1 MAAVTGK
8 RPSKV
13 TTTEGAGPTHGLTK
27 GEISRQAIL
36 DAAVRRFG
44 ADGFRSS
51 SVAEIARD
59 AEVSGT
65 LAYAYFAS
73 KEDLFLAALDQDVA
87 LLIREGVTSILDTP
101 GDQTWR
107 NTLIFSLVGALDQ
120 HPLARRV
127 LAGLEPQVTGRMIEL
142 PALNELRVAVA
153 ERLRSDRRLGIVRS
167 DVDLASMGRGIVSI
181 YVSLLMAVVQF
192 GNEGIQ
198 AYGADVMNVLAAAI
212 AVPSVPLTGGSGI

>member
-1 MAAVTGK
+1 MVAATGK
-8 RPSKV
+8 SPSTV
-13 TTTEGAGPTHGLTK
+13 TTATGAGPTQGLTK

-44 ADGFRSS
+44 GDGFRSS

-59 AEVSGT
+59 ASVSGT
-65 LAYAYFAS
+65 LAYAYFDS

-107 NTLIFSLVGALDQ
+107 NTLIVSLVGALDQ

-181 YVSLLMAVVQF
+181 HVSLLMAVVQF
-192 GNEGIQ
+192 GNEGIE
-198 AYGADVMNVLAAAI
+198 AYGPDVMNVLAAAI
-212 AVPSVPLTGGSGI
+212 DVPSEPLAGEAGA